1 MLIIGSRALQYYA
14 QERGVPFR
22 SPGDTDV
29 ICTRNEMLSFCS
41 ARKLAL
47 KHVRIGHYL
56 TQTAPGRH
64 MEFEITE
71 DGIATSG
78 HYYQSV
84 TGDRNGLLQIAPLD
98 VLFSIKKSH
107 RFIPK
112 QWKKHIQDYHL
123 MKSWGLEDM
132 YPAATAL
139 RRKEYENFKTPS
151 LNKTA
156 DEFFDDH
163 VSNHTFVHDDIHAIM
178 AYREKPM
185 FEYIKV
191 DTNLVKCSKEKFYA
205 LNPMFRIFC
214 VLEEAYVIALERA
227 VIPMLYEGKKL
238 ADSESALDWALF
250 RICTTLTSGWFREYA
265 VENYPAISAARD
277 PFYARN
283 FLSAVE
289 SGKIRRIEECAASS
303 TSGSGI

>member
-1 MLIIGSRALQYYA
+1 MLIIGSRALEFYA

-29 ICTRNEMLSFCS
+29 ICSRQEMLQYCS
-41 ARKLAL
+41 ERKLPL
-47 KHVRIGHYL
+47 KHVRVGHYV
-56 TQTAPGRH
+56 TQTAFGKH
-64 MEFEITE
+64 TEFEIAD
-71 DGIATSG
+71 DGIATSA
-78 HYYQSV
+78 HYFLSV
-84 TGDRNGLLQIAPLD
+84 TGDRSGLLQIAPLD

-107 RFIPK
+107 RFIPR

-139 RRKEYENFKTPS
+139 RRKERENFKTPS

-156 DEFFDDH
+156 EEFFDDH
-163 VSNHTFVHDDIHAIM
+163 VSNHTFVHDDIHAVM
-178 AYREKPM
+178 AHREKPM

-191 DTNLVKCSKEKFYA
+191 DPALVKCSKEKFYA
-205 LNPMFRIFC
+205 LPLEQRFYC

-227 VIPMLYEGKKL
+227 IIPMLFEEKKM

-250 RICTTLTSGWFREYA
+250 RICTTLTSGWFREFA
-265 VENYPAISAARD
+265 VENYPAIRAAHNPR
-277 PFYARN
+277 YVQK
-283 FLSAVE
+283 FLKAVDAGE
-289 SGKIRRIEECAASS
+289 IRRINN
-303 TSGSGI
+303 G